1 MTGETQM
8 GDERTRKLL
17 AELRQELQAA
27 GELDPTV
34 RQLLKEINSD
44 LDEGDHN
51 STLEKA
57 KELEAKFAAR
67 HPVAER
73 VARVVIDSLGKMGI

>member
-1 MTGETQM
+1 MS
-8 GDERTRKLL
+8 DDRTRELL
-17 AELRQELQAA
+17 AELRQELRAA
-27 GELDPTV
+27 GELDPAV

-44 LDEGDHN
+44 LDQGDRD

-57 KELEAKFAAR
+57 KELEARFAAH

-73 VARVVIDSLGKMGI
+73 IARVVIDSLGKMGI

>member
-1 MTGETQM
+1 M
-8 GDERTRKLL
+8 GDARTRELL

-27 GELDPTV
+27 GELDPAV
-34 RQLLKEINSD
+34 RQLLKEINSN
-44 LDEGDHN
+44 LDEGDHD

>member
-1 MTGETQM
+1 MS
-8 GDERTRKLL
+8 DEKTRELL

-27 GELDPTV
+27 GELDPAV

-44 LDEGDHN
+44 LDKGNHV
-51 STLEKA
+51 STLERA
-57 KELEAKFAAR
+57 KELETRFAAN

-73 VARVVIDSLGKMGI
+73 IARVIIDSLGKMGI

>member
-1 MTGETQM
+1 M

-17 AELRQELQAA
+17 AELRQELKAA
-27 GELDPTV
+27 GELDPAV
-34 RQLLKEINSD
+34 RRLLQEINTD
-44 LDEGDHN
+44 LGEGDHL

-67 HPVAER
+67 YPVAER

>member
-1 MTGETQM
+1 M
-8 GDERTRKLL
+8 GDERTRELL

-27 GELDPTV
+27 GELDPAV

-44 LDEGDHN
+44 LDEGDHL

>member
-1 MTGETQM
+1 MTGETPM
-8 GDERTRKLL
+8 GDERTRELL
-17 AELRQELQAA
+17 AELRQELKAA

-44 LDEGDHN
+44 LDEGDHH

>member
-1 MTGETQM
+1 M
-8 GDERTRKLL
+8 GDERTRELL

-27 GELDPTV
+27 GELDPGV

-44 LDEGDHN
+44 LDEGDHL

-73 VARVVIDSLGKMGI
+73 VARVVIDSLGKLGI